1 MLEKLEALAR
11 SDTEFAASV
20 DAFADL
26 YLGRGDKLET
36 NPFAVG
42 LDEARAIATSYLL
55 EESALFSVLCEQGW
69 PIVVYPG
76 SIESIEGLCER
87 RFAAAPQP
95 LRQLAFA
102 ALSLR
107 KRGLF
112 FADGSEKVVRR
123 CTDASLVPEGAA
135 ALGEFMSLL
144 DYAGWNR
151 LLKAMKLQKYAP
163 REAIIKAG
171 DADRRLLSEMQALP

>member
-36 NPFAVG
+36 NPVG
-42 LDEARAIATSYLL
+42 PYEARAIATSYLL

-95 LRQLAFA
+95 L
-102 ALSLR
+102 
-107 KRGLF
+107 K
-112 FADGSEKVVRR
+112 
-123 CTDASLVPEGAA
+123 
-135 ALGEFMSLL
+135 
-144 DYAGWNR
+144 
-151 LLKAMKLQKYAP
+151 
-163 REAIIKAG
+163 
-171 DADRRLLSEMQALP
+171 